1 MATVCVNFH
10 GPINHPATTKLR
22 NTLCAVL
29 NDRTPDGKRK
39 HDKLWLLMNS
49 LGGAIDDGFALFG
62 FLRSLPIELTTVN
75 VGMIASIAIAPFLAG
90 KIRIALPETRFHFH
104 DFEWNY
110 AAAHNLTRLEYQDH
124 TQLLNSGRD
133 GVFELLKENTAITD
147 SDLKELK
154 LLEVPVIKDAAFA
167 KERGIVHEVNYLS
180 IPSEVNIFNVD
191 Y

>member
-1 MATVCVNFH
+1 VVA
-10 GPINHPATTKLR
+10 L
-22 NTLCAVL
+22 
-29 NDRTPDGKRK
+29 
-39 HDKLWLLMNS
+39 NS

-62 FLRSLPIELTTVN
+62 FLRSLPTELTTIN

-90 KIRIALPETRFHFH
+90 KTRIALPEARFHFH

-133 GVFELLKENTAITD
+133 GVFKLLKENTAITD

-154 LLEVPVIKDAAFA
+154 LLEIPVIKDAAFA

-180 IPSEVNIFNVD
+180 IPSEVTIVNVD